1 MSTIALAIQQGFSAR
16 ILLQTEVLDTLLD
29 AGVDVVVLT
38 PDPSTI
44 RQYLD
49 SRGLSH
55 VAVDKLDNRSY
66 AARGQGLRKSLFRQ
80 LRAYGTRTRSVDDHF
95 EMALKDTWRAR
106 RPRGLAALLFVWLV
120 TRLMRWIP
128 AFMKLVVALENRWDS
143 PRVHDRFFETYR
155 PDALVLTSLGTF
167 DYDHYVIREAH
178 CHGVRVISY
187 VLSWDNT
194 TINGLGVNLS
204 ESVIVWSEV
213 MKKELVELHRLP
225 PETVA
230 VDGVP
235 HYDFYVNGKVEV
247 KTRDW
252 LGEEFSFD
260 PGKRI
265 IMFASRSPNTCL
277 DNVDVARILCEAIRD
292 GRLAEDCH
300 LITRLHPIYYRRHNG
315 RYLFADEL
323 IEWDQLLESYGTD
336 CLSIDRPAMIDGD
349 LNLLMPDSEIPKLAT
364 LLRHSEVVVN
374 QFSTL
379 NLEASIY
386 DTPTVNVAFN
396 IGCRK
401 PTGAKVA
408 RYNIRYDEAQTHN
421 QRVVSSGGTS
431 VAHSAD
437 ELIEQITRYL
447 ENASLHAEGRKRMV
461 ANECGVNLGRAG
473 RAVGQTILE
482 SVGLQ
487 A

>member
-1 MSTIALAIQQGFSAR
+1 VSTVALAIQQGFSAR

-38 PDPSTI
+38 QDPSAI
-44 RQYLD
+44 RHYLD

-55 VAVDKLDNRSY
+55 VAVEQLDDRSY
-66 AARGQGLRKSLFRQ
+66 AAQAQGLSKNLFRR
-80 LRAYGTRTRSVDDHF
+80 LRAYGIRDRSVDNEF

-106 RPRGLAALLFVWLV
+106 SPGGLTALLFIWLV

-128 AFMKLVVALENRWDS
+128 AFMRLVVALENRLDS
-143 PRVHDRFFETYR
+143 PRVHDEFFETYR

-178 CHGVRVISY
+178 RHGVRVVSF
-187 VLSWDNT
+187 VLSWDNP
-194 TINGLGVNLS
+194 TINGLGVNLCDS
-204 ESVIVWSEV
+204 IIVWSEV
-213 MKKELVELHRLP
+213 MKQELVELHRLP

-230 VDGVP
+230 VNGVP

-252 LGEEFSFD
+252 LGEEFGFD
-260 PGKRI
+260 PDKRI
-265 IMFASRSPNTCL
+265 IMFAPRSPNTCL
-277 DNVDVARILCEAIRD
+277 DNVDVATIICEAIRD
-292 GRLAEDCH
+292 GRLAGDCH
-300 LITRLHPIYYRRHNG
+300 LLTRLHPIYYRRNNG

-323 IEWDQLLESYGTD
+323 AEWDRLLDIYGTS

-396 IGCRK
+396 IWRK
-401 PTGAKVA
+401 RPTGFKVA
-408 RYNIRYDEAQTHN
+408 RYNVHYDEVQTHN
-421 QRVVSSGGTS
+421 QRVVNSGGTS

-437 ELIEQITRYL
+437 ELIEQINRYL
-447 ENASLHAEGRKRMV
+447 ENASLHSDGRKRMV

-473 RAVGQTILE
+473 RAVGETILD
-482 SVGLQ
+482 SVGVR